1 MSFSLVVFACWRK
14 IYGDLPLFHL
24 LGPTNPKNPPGS
36 GDPPPTYTK
45 SLSLPSPLSLSD
57 HLSPPPSYSRARELS
72 ESEDTFLPQEM
83 FTMEDIK
90 EMEVLEME
98 EEEQIPESSDNNQA
112 DVRCTDP
119 INLLCVNC
127 LHRLS

>member
-1 MSFSLVVFACWRK
+1 
-14 IYGDLPLFHL
+14 
-24 LGPTNPKNPPGS
+24 
-36 GDPPPTYTK
+36 
-45 SLSLPSPLSLSD
+45 
-57 HLSPPPSYSRARELS
+57 
-72 ESEDTFLPQEM
+72 
-83 FTMEDIK
+83 MEDIK

>member
-1 MSFSLVVFACWRK
+1 M
-14 IYGDLPLFHL
+14 PLLHL
-24 LGPTNPKNPPGS
+24 LGTTTTKNPPGS
-36 GDPPPTYTK
+36 GDPPPPYTK

-83 FTMEDIK
+83 FTLEDIK
-90 EMEVLEME
+90 EVEIE
-98 EEEQIPESSDNNQA
+98 EEEPIPEGRNNNQPG
-112 DVRCTDP
+112 VYCTEP

-127 LHRLS
+127 LHTLA